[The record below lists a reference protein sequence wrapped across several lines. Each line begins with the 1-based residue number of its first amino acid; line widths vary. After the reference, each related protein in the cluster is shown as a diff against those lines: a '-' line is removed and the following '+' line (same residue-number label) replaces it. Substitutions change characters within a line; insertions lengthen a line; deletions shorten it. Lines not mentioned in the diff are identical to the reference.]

1 MAQII
6 QDGVVIFR
14 ISSYK
19 MVAYGLGAISD
30 DSEDIDVA
38 DPKMESKKICVRS
51 RRPNKRKRRQ
61 CQKEQFCEA
70 DTEAAAAAVA
80 AAAAAAA
87 ERQNELEKVKGY
99 QAKLEERVSNL
110 EATIL
115 LATSKQMEIEEETVL
130 LRQRSTLQREELH
143 LARTGEGLEECGVRV
158 NAREHIQPR
167 VTTANC
173 RISNQMP
180 YSAENNQAK
189 EKEDILEILKKSQDD
204 NIARESELE
213 DFLLGF
219 KPGEKEEYVL
229 EIADEEV
236 TKLLEEEDQLQ

>member
-1 MAQII
+1 
-6 QDGVVIFR
+6 
-14 ISSYK
+14 

-51 RRPNKRKRRQ
+51 RRPNKRRRRQ

-70 DTEAAAAAVA
+70 DTEAAAAVAEAATA
-80 AAAAAAA
+80 AAAAAS

-189 EKEDILEILKKSQDD
+189 EKEDILKDGPFFKKSQDD

>member
-61 CQKEQFCEA
+61 CRKKQFCEA
-70 DTEAAAAAVA
+70 DTEAAAAA
-80 AAAAAAA
+80 
-87 ERQNELEKVKGY
+87 ERQKELEKVKGY

-115 LATSKQMEIEEETVL
+115 LATSRQMEVEEETVL

-189 EKEDILEILKKSQDD
+189 EKEDILKDGPFFKKSQDD

>member
-51 RRPNKRKRRQ
+51 RRPNKRRRRQ

-70 DTEAAAAAVA
+70 DTEAAAAA
-80 AAAAAAA
+80 
-87 ERQNELEKVKGY
+87 ERQKELEKVKGY

-115 LATSKQMEIEEETVL
+115 LATSRQMEVEEETVL

-189 EKEDILEILKKSQDD
+189 EKEDILKDGPFFKKSQDD